1 MAKIKFEDFSQD
13 CINKLHKAAWQFLEE
28 AGAEVESGAR
38 DRVRV
43 DTGWTKRNYK
53 HHVDK
58 EGMCCYVGSNV
69 ENAIWEEFGT
79 GRYAEAGNGRKTPW
93 AYEDPKT
100 GEVRWT
106 RGKAPMRPLRGSYEK
121 LRPAIKKR
129 AQEIYKSLD

>member
-1 MAKIKFEDFSQD
+1 MAKIKFEDFSKD
-13 CINKLHKAAWQFLEE
+13 CIDKLTEAGLRFLEE
-28 AGAEVESGAR
+28 AGGEVESGAKN
-38 DRVRV
+38 RVRV
-43 DTGWTKRNYK
+43 DTGWTKRNYE

-58 EGMCCYVGSNV
+58 AAMCCYVGSNV

-79 GRYAEAGNGRKTPW
+79 GRYAEEGNGRQTPW

-106 RGKAPMRPLRGSYEK
+106 RGKKPMRPLRGSYEK